1 MKAGIMR
8 QQLVFGMAVAAL
20 TGLLTSPAAMSQVA
34 GSTAIG
40 VSVAEARAVAE
51 GWSVERQILRKKGLG
66 EDGKAV
72 GSIGDLIISPENWV
86 SYVILDVGGFL
97 GVGRHVIAV
106 PVTQLQI
113 TGDKIVLP
121 GATKD
126 ALKALPQFEYARK

>member
-1 MKAGIMR
+1 MKR
-8 QQLVFGMAVAAL
+8 QLIFGSAAAAL
-20 TGLLTSPAAMSQVA
+20 AGLLAGPAAMSQIA
-34 GSTAIG
+34 GSTVIG
-40 VSVAEARAVAE
+40 VSVAETRAVAE
-51 GWSVERQILRKKGLG
+51 GWSVERQILKKKVLG
-66 EDGKAV
+66 EDGKVV
-72 GSIGDLIISPENWV
+72 GSIGDLIVAPENMV

-113 TGDKIVLP
+113 VGDKIVLP